1 VRPILRGISPQAV
14 DFAPYTDAQKFL
26 ISRLG
31 PYCSYCERRVATN
44 LAVEHLQPKGNALYS
59 HLIGCWQNF
68 LLACVNCNS
77 TKGEKDV
84 IYSDLFMP
92 DRDNTFSAFSYP
104 PDGTVVPSS
113 SCNTAKLLAQAKA
126 TLALTGLDKKS
137 NIAKDENGEEVYLD
151 RVAQRKEAWYVALD
165 SKKDIDGAPGV
176 VSVRNAVV
184 KVALGY
190 GFFSIWMEVFSS
202 DPDMRKRLIDAF
214 DGTRGSSC
222 FDLTTS
228 QIISPS
234 PNLDGLADGGKI

>member
-1 VRPILRGISPQAV
+1 MRPILRGISPQAV
-14 DFAPYTDAQKFL
+14 DFDPYTNAQKFL

-44 LAVEHLQPKGNALYS
+44 LAVEHLQPKGNALYG
-59 HLIGCWQNF
+59 HLIGCWRNF

-84 IYSDLFMP
+84 VYSDLFMP
-92 DRDNTFSAFSYP
+92 DRDNTFAAFSYP

-113 SCNTAKLLAQAKA
+113 LCNTARLLSQANA

-151 RVAQRKEAWYVALD
+151 RVAQRKEVWYVALD

-176 VSVRNAVV
+176 GGIRNAVI
-184 KVALGY
+184 KIALGY

-202 DPDMRKRLIDAF
+202 DSDMRKRLIDAF
-214 DGTRGSSC
+214 HGTRGSSC
-222 FDLTTS
+222 FDLATS
-228 QIISPS
+228 QAISPS